1 MSTKQTAAHSELLM
15 LVEDEGEFHFYA
27 SVGSLEDADE
37 DFDNSVKFVARS
49 YIVLDYAT
57 GKVFSVPDGEPR
69 RVHFTTTQKDA
80 FYRQALIDKTK
91 FSWLAR
97 KILLSVPLVTLSW
110 RRHRLCTHS
119 WLNLLFDFRVGS
131 STFSFVV
138 LGRYVQRMGFH
149 RLGDDERVS
158 GGS

>member
-15 LVEDEGEFHFYA
+15 LVEDEGGFHFYA

-110 RRHRLCTHS
+110 RRHRLCMHS
-119 WLNLLFDFRVGS
+119 RLNLLFDFRVGS

-149 RLGDDERVS
+149 RLVEDERVS

>member
-15 LVEDEGEFHFYA
+15 LVEDEGGFHFYA

-110 RRHRLCTHS
+110 RRHRLCMHS
-119 WLNLLFDFRVGS
+119 RLNLLFDFRVGS